1 MSALFRDDQGV
12 IEFVDGL
19 EPTYEA
25 IEAGIMTYQILGV
38 SPITGNRIAEALI
51 TKKGQ
56 EILLREMPVEHRKAI
71 GGVQ

>member
-1 MSALFRDDQGV
+1 MNDSFRDDQGI

-25 IEAGIMTYQILGV
+25 IEAGIMTYRMVGV
-38 SPITGNRIAEALI
+38 NPMTGNRVAEAMI